1 MHASAR
7 ARCQGEL
14 MTSSVD
20 LLHHGPELIT
30 LFLALTTIVQVGYNY
45 LDFIPEET
53 EVQTVSMSY
62 PKPYN

>member
-1 MHASAR
+1 
-7 ARCQGEL
+7 

-53 EVQTVSMSY
+53 EVKTVSMSY